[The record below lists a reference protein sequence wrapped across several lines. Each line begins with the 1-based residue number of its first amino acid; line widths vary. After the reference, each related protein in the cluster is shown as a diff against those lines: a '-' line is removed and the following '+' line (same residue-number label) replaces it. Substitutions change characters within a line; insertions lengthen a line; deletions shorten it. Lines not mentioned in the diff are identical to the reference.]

1 MSETLASLVVS
12 SLCYPV
18 ISDTSDSAYRL
29 SGAHAHEEF
38 TQRDDENW
46 MKHTLAYFDEKTGKT
61 EIKYRPIHYYTLDE
75 DECATIPPVARVY

>member
-1 MSETLASLVVS
+1 LFH
-12 SLCYPV
+12 
-18 ISDTSDSAYRL
+18 SALILQRVTCPYSAFRP
-29 SGAHAHEEF
+29 SGAHAHEEY
-38 TQRDDENW
+38 TERDDENW